1 VFVSRQLGH
10 SDPAVTLAVYAHVFA
25 RAKHALAAR
34 LALEASYAAM
44 ALLRS

>member
-1 VFVSRQLGH
+1 MVFVRRQLGH
-10 SDPAVTLAVYAHVFA
+10 AAVTLAVYAHLLA

-34 LALEASYAAM
+34 SALEASYAAM